1 MIAIPDQKHLSLS
14 TMAAIAADLSR
25 ALAAGTV
32 AEADKWDVCRSLLLA
47 VHQCEL
53 RFGVETAMEAL
64 IVAGADPKGI
74 FLAREW
80 DEAEANRF
88 GGDN

>member
-1 MIAIPDQKHLSLS
+1 MITIPDQKHLSMP

-32 AEADKWDVCRSLLLA
+32 AEADKWDVWRTLLLT
-47 VHQCEL
+47 VDQCEL
-53 RFGVETAMEAL
+53 RFGVETTMEAL

-74 FLAREW
+74 FLAREM
-80 DEAEANRF
+80 EE
-88 GGDN
+88 GD